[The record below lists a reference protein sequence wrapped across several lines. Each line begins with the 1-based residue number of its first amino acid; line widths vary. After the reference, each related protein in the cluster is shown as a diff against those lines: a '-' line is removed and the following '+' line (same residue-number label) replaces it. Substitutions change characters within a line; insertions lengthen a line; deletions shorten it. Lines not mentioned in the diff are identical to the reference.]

1 MDPTDVTRERRVF
14 VGLSLLFAAVA
25 GLSLLDLM
33 GDLRDGLGHV
43 IIEGAI
49 TAVGS
54 CGLVWAALR
63 ASRLVAESRAAASSS
78 SERASAAEGR
88 AAESDAEAA
97 ALAARL
103 AESRAEA
110 ARWKQE
116 AAELIGGL
124 GVAIDRQLDKWA
136 LSPAEKEIALLLLKG
151 LSHKDIAELRS
162 VGETTVR
169 QQARAIYKKGGLD
182 GRHDLAA
189 FFLEDLLSPR
199 TWGDHGSDVPKREL
213 AWDRPTTHATIGRR

>member
-1 MDPTDVTRERRVF
+1 MDPTDVRRERRVSI
-14 VGLSLLFAAVA
+14 GLCLLFAAVA

-33 GDLRDGLGHV
+33 RDLREGLGHV
-43 IIEGAI
+43 LVEGAI
-49 TAVGS
+49 TVVGTS
-54 CGLVWAALR
+54 GLVWAALR
-63 ASRLVAESRAAASSS
+63 ARRLLAASKAEAGASY
-78 SERASAAEGR
+78 ERARAAEGR
-88 AAESDAEAA
+88 AAEADAEAA

-103 AESRAEA
+103 DESRAEA

-116 AAELIGGL
+116 AAALIGGL
-124 GVAIDRQLDKWA
+124 GAAIDRQLDKWA

-169 QQARAIYKKGGLD
+169 QQARAIYKKGGLE

-199 TWGDHGSDVPKREL
+199 SPRDPGSDVPRRE
-213 AWDRPTTHATIGRR
+213 